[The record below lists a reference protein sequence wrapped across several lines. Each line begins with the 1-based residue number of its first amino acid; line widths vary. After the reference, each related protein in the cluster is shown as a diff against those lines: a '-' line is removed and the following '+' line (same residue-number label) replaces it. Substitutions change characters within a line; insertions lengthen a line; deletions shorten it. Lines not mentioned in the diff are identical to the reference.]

1 MARSLKIGI
10 SGTLGIGKTDTLKRI
25 IDMLGEE
32 GISVGGMLTD
42 PIFEDNRQVGFQV
55 MDWSTKEKGVFAH
68 LFIDT
73 SLEVNGY
80 NVDLDTLE
88 QVGVKAIERACVQED
103 VVLVD
108 EAGKMMVKS
117 DKFNKTVKNALNMD
131 KPVILTFHKK
141 SRNPLLQDVRRRDDI
156 RILELTEVNKDLLP
170 YKVVELIKGEIKT

>member
-10 SGTLGIGKTDTLKRI
+10 SGTLGLGKTETLKRI
-25 IDMLGEE
+25 IDMLDEE

-55 MDWSTKEKGVFAH
+55 MDWQTKEKAVFAH
-68 LFIDT
+68 LYINT
-73 SLEVNGY
+73 SLNVDGY
-80 NVDLDTLE
+80 NVDLDAIE
-88 QVGVKAIERACVQED
+88 QVGVKAIERACIEED

-108 EAGKMMVKS
+108 EASKMMVKS
-117 DKFNKTVKNALNMD
+117 DEFNHTVKKALDMD

-156 RILELTEVNKDLLP
+156 RILELTEINKELLP
-170 YKVVELIKGEIKT
+170 YKVVELIKGEITS